1 MLHRFVQSTNLL
13 DKIFRYP
20 PDKGMQNPLL
30 TVIQLLFTPWT
41 LDLELAFQTYSF
53 AYSQKAVYAHP
64 NDYPFFLNK
73 RRSVINVEY
82 LLHIANFFKYHMIRS
97 EEQTLYQDV
106 GALDEDE
113 KPKMWTEKL
122 DKGPNQLGK
131 YWMGSYGR

>member
-1 MLHRFVQSTNLL
+1 MH
-13 DKIFRYP
+13 
-20 PDKGMQNPLL
+20 NPLL

-64 NDYPFFLNK
+64 NDYPFFLDK
-73 RRSVINVEY
+73 HRYIINIEY

-97 EEQTLYQDV
+97 DEQTLYQDV

-113 KPKMWTEKL
+113 KPKIWTEKL
-122 DKGPNQLGK
+122 DEGPKQLCK